1 MTSHT
6 MQPPKALGLY
16 DPRFEHDACG
26 VGMVARLDN
35 TPTHE
40 VVERGIA
47 ALKNLEHRGASGADP
62 CTGDGAGILMQMP
75 DELLR
80 AVVEFELPPP
90 GAYGVLMCFLPADDD
105 AHRARL
111 EGLLERTVCAEGHT
125 VLGWREVPVRPE
137 HTGEVAGACRPVIR
151 QLFVGA
157 GPLGAAGTGH
167 DGAGPQ
173 DAAGTGSDGADA
185 AGTGSDGVG
194 ARGAPGEGFD
204 QDAFERKLYVIRR
217 VCELNPDGAGLY
229 VASSSSRTLN
239 YKGMLISWQLADFY
253 PDLQDERC
261 MSALALVHSRF
272 STNTFPSWELA
283 HPYRTICHNGE
294 INTVMGNVNWMRAR
308 ESELSSELFGEDL
321 QKILPVVTPGNSD
334 SATFDNVME
343 LLLLAGRSPAHAA
356 MMMIPEAY
364 RDREDLPA
372 ELVGFYA
379 YHSCL
384 MEPWDGP
391 ASVAFTDGRV
401 VGATL
406 DRNGLRPGRWVET
419 ADGHVVLGSETGILD
434 VAPGEIVRLGR
445 LQPGKLF
452 LVDLERGRIVEDGEV
467 KREVST
473 RRPYR
478 EWYERSSVSFDE
490 LEPSEQV
497 TISDQPLHRRQRAF
511 GYSQEDLRVLLSPM
525 ARDGAEPIGSM
536 GNDISLAV
544 LSDQAPPL
552 FSYFKQLF
560 AQVTNPPIDPIREEI
575 VMSLETTLGS
585 ERNLFEETPEHAHKL
600 VLERPILLNRE
611 LETLRHVSHELFA
624 ARTIDI
630 TWPVAEGAAGMA
642 AALERVCEQ
651 AHDAIS
657 AGVNIIVLSDRS
669 LGPRR
674 APIPSLLA
682 VASVHHHLVREGT
695 RLRVGIVL
703 ESGEPREVHHFATL
717 IGYGASAINPYL
729 LLETLDELV
738 IERRITGPGDGGGAP
753 VGAGNASG
761 RAPGAAS
768 SNSAS
773 SDGAQWPGTE
783 ELNQRLEEAAQNTV
797 KAIGKGLLKTI
808 SKMGISTIQSYRG
821 AQIFEAV
828 GLEHELI
835 DRHFTGTASRIGG
848 VGLDVLATEALERH
862 ARAYPSPR
870 DDLLPVGGVYAWRRD
885 GEHHM
890 WNPET
895 IALVQH
901 AVRAANGNVM
911 AALGGEADALAEVRD
926 SDANAKYREYA
937 DAINEDAARKAT
949 LRGLLRFKDPADPAG
964 ANGVDGPPD
973 GGAGADIDGMERE
986 AAHGDTGP
994 RAAGGGD
1001 DTTTTN
1007 IPCEPIPLD
1016 QVEPASEIVRRFC
1029 TGAMS
1034 LGSISREAHE
1044 TLAIAMNRLGG
1055 RSNTGEGGED
1065 PARYQPDPNGDRRR
1079 SAIKQVASGRFGVTI
1094 HYLVN
1099 ADELQIKMAQGA
1111 KPGEGGQL
1119 PGHKVDKY
1127 IGSIRHTTPGVGL
1140 ISPPP
1145 HHDIYSIEDL
1155 KQLIYDLRCSN
1166 PPTDTHAGAQVSVKL
1181 VAEVGVGTVAAG
1193 VSKANADRVLI
1204 SGHDGGTGA
1213 SPLSSIQAAGIPW
1226 EIGLAETQQ
1235 TLLLND
1241 LRSRIVVQTD
1251 GQLKTGRDVVIAAML
1266 GADEMGFSTAPL
1278 IATGC
1283 IMMRACHL
1291 NTCPVGIATQD
1302 PALRERF
1309 KGTPE
1314 HVVNFFFFVA
1324 EEVREILASL
1334 GLRSLDEAIGRV
1346 DLLEAQPAI
1355 EHWKARGVDLTHIL
1369 THVEL
1374 PDDAPRR
1381 RVQPPPEVLSDALDW
1396 ELVKRSAGA
1405 IERGERIS
1413 FALPIRNVNR
1423 CVGGILSSHIARAH
1437 GAAGLPEGSIEVSF
1451 EGSAGQSFG
1460 GWLAPGVTFTLWGDA
1475 NDYTGKGLSGGVL
1488 AVRPRAGMAPE
1499 FKAQE
1504 NVIVGNTL
1512 LYGATA
1518 GRAFFRGLA
1527 GERFAVRNSGA
1538 SAVVEGVG
1546 DHGCE
1551 YMTGGRVVV
1560 LGPTG
1565 RNFAAGM
1572 SGGVAYVLDEE
1583 GAFPKRCNMGMVGFE
1598 TPEEADVAELR
1609 ALISEHAR
1617 RTDSPVAER
1626 VLAQWEELL
1635 ARGAF
1640 VKVMPHDYRRVLREQ
1655 AAEAQAA
1662 ASSPESP
1669 SPAVAA

>member
-1 MTSHT
+1 MTAHIK
-6 MQPPKALGLY
+6 QPPTAVGLY

-26 VGMVARLDN
+26 VGMVARLDKK
-35 TPTHE
+35 PTHE
-40 VVERGIA
+40 VVAMAIT
-47 ALKNLEHRGASGADP
+47 ALENLEHRGASGADSS
-62 CTGDGAGILMQMP
+62 TGDGAGILMQIP

-80 AVVEFELPPP
+80 DVVDFELPPA
-90 GAYGVLMCFLPADDD
+90 GRYGVLMCFLP
-105 AHRARL
+105 HEQERRQRL
-111 EGLLERTVCAEGHT
+111 QQLLEDTVKAEGQR
-125 VLGWREVPVRPE
+125 VLGWREVPVEPEHAGQVANGCRPE
-137 HTGEVAGACRPVIR
+137 VR

-157 GPLGAAGTGH
+157 GPRH
-167 DGAGPQ
+167 Q
-173 DAAGTGSDGADA
+173 H
-185 AGTGSDGVG
+185 
-194 ARGAPGEGFD
+194 D
-204 QDAFERKLYVIRR
+204 QDSFERKLYVIRR
-217 VCELNPDGAGLY
+217 VCELTDGADGLY
-229 VASSSSRTLN
+229 VSSSSSRTIN
-239 YKGMLISWQLADFY
+239 YKGMLISWQLASFY
-253 PDLQDERC
+253 PDLGDERC
-261 MSALALVHSRF
+261 KSALALVHSRF

-283 HPYRTICHNGE
+283 HPYRVICHNGE
-294 INTVMGNVNWMRAR
+294 INTLMGNINWMRAR

-321 QKILPVVTPGNSD
+321 KKILPVVRPGNSD
-334 SATFDNVME
+334 SATFDNVLE
-343 LLLLAGRSPAHAA
+343 LLMLAGRSLPHAA

-364 RDREDLPA
+364 RGREDLS
-372 ELVGFYA
+372 EDLKGFYA

-391 ASVAFTDGRV
+391 AAVAFTNGRV
-401 VGATL
+401 LGATL
-406 DRNGLRPGRWVET
+406 DRNGLRPGRWVLT
-419 ADGHVVLGSETGILD
+419 RDGHVVLGSETGLLD
-434 VAPGEIVRLGR
+434 LAPADVVRFGR

-452 LVDLERGRIVEDGEV
+452 LVDLEQGRIVQDGEI
-467 KREVST
+467 KHEIAT
-473 RRPYR
+473 QKPYGQ
-478 EWYERSSVSFDE
+478 WYARNAVPFCE
-490 LEPSEQV
+490 LPPSDQV
-497 TISDQPLHRRQRAF
+497 TLSDQALHIRQRAF
-511 GYSQEDLRVLLSPM
+511 GYTQEDLRVLLEPM
-525 ARDGAEPIGSM
+525 AREAQEPVGSM
-536 GNDISLAV
+536 GNDLSLAV

-560 AQVTNPPIDPIREEI
+560 AQVTNPPIDSIREEI
-575 VMSLETTLGS
+575 VMSLVTTLGS
-585 ERNLFEETPEHAHKL
+585 ERNLFDETPEHAHKL
-600 VLERPILLNRE
+600 VLDTPILLNRE
-611 LETLRHVSHELFA
+611 LETLRHVSHDVFA

-630 TWPVAEGAAGMA
+630 TWRPGEQPEGGGAKGMEQAIARICAEAHEAVAE
-642 AALERVCEQ
+642 
-651 AHDAIS
+651 
-657 AGVNIIVLSDRS
+657 GVNIIVLSDR
-669 LGPRR
+669 LIGPRR
-674 APIPSLLA
+674 VPIPSLLA
-682 VASVHHHLVREGT
+682 VAAVHHHLVREGT
-695 RLRVGIVL
+695 RLRAGIIL

-717 IGYGASAINPYL
+717 IGYGACAVNPYL
-729 LLETLDELV
+729 MLETLDGLV
-738 IERRITGPGDGGGAP
+738 FEGKVR
-753 VGAGNASG
+753 
-761 RAPGAAS
+761 
-768 SNSAS
+768 SANGEPLS
-773 SDGAQWPGTE
+773 PQ
-783 ELNQRLEEAAQNTV
+783 QAAQNVV
-797 KAIGKGLLKTI
+797 KALGKGLLKTI
-808 SKMGISTIQSYRG
+808 SKMGISTIQSYCG

-828 GLEHELI
+828 GLERELI

-848 VGLDVLATEALERH
+848 VGVEVLAKEALARH
-862 ARAYPSPR
+862 ARAYPKSGS
-870 DDLLPVGGVYAWRRD
+870 DGLGGDLHQDLLPVGGVYAWRRD

-901 AVRAANGNVM
+901 AVRSVNGEVPAAIAGDPQALESVRGS
-911 AALGGEADALAEVRD
+911 AAF
-926 SDANAKYREYA
+926 AKYREYA
-937 DAINEDAARKAT
+937 KAVNEDAARKAT
-949 LRGLLRFKDPADPAG
+949 LRGLLAFHADANEAG
-964 ANGVDGPPD
+964 EARAIPVD
-973 GGAGADIDGMERE
+973 E
-986 AAHGDTGP
+986 
-994 RAAGGGD
+994 
-1001 DTTTTN
+1001 
-1007 IPCEPIPLD
+1007 
-1016 QVEPASEIVRRFC
+1016 VEPGREIVRRFC

-1065 PARYQPDPNGDRRR
+1065 PSRFMPDANGDRRR

-1119 PGHKVDKY
+1119 PGHKVDEY

-1166 PPTDTHAGAQVSVKL
+1166 PTAQVSVKL
-1181 VAEVGVGTVAAG
+1181 VSEVGVGTVAAG

-1213 SPLSSIQAAGIPW
+1213 SPLSSIQAAGVPW

-1235 TLLLND
+1235 TLVLND

-1302 PALRERF
+1302 PELRKRF
-1309 KGTPE
+1309 QGTPE

-1346 DLLEAQPAI
+1346 DLLQAREAI

-1374 PDDAPRR
+1374 DDDPAHPAPRR
-1381 RVQPPPEVLSDALDW
+1381 RVEPPPAVLKDALDW
-1396 ELVKRSAGA
+1396 ELVRQAQPA
-1405 IERGERIS
+1405 IERGERVRIKT
-1413 FALPIRNVNR
+1413 PIRNLNR
-1423 CVGGILSSHIARAH
+1423 CVGGILSSHIARSH
-1437 GAAGLPEGSIEVSF
+1437 GAAGLAQDTIVVEM

-1460 GWLAPGVTFTLWGDA
+1460 GWLAPGITFTLAGDA
-1475 NDYTGKGLSGGVL
+1475 NDYAAKGLSGGVL
-1488 AVRPRAGMAPE
+1488 AVQPRAGMSDE
-1499 FKAQE
+1499 FVAEQ
-1504 NVIVGNTL
+1504 NVVVGNTV
-1512 LYGATA
+1512 LYGATS

-1538 SAVVEGVG
+1538 WAVVEGVG

-1572 SGGVAYVLDEE
+1572 SGGIAYVLDEL
-1583 GAFPKRCNMGMVGFE
+1583 GSFKGRCNMGMVGFE
-1598 TPEEADVAELR
+1598 ALSDSDEDELR
-1609 ALISEHAR
+1609 AL
-1617 RTDSPVAER
+1617 VAEHLQRTGSSVAQR
-1626 VLAQWEELL
+1626 VLTEWARLL
-1635 ARGAF
+1635 AAGAF
-1640 VKVMPHDYRRVLREQ
+1640 VKVMPHDYKRVL
-1655 AAEAQAA
+1655 AERAKRDMTGAA
-1662 ASSPESP
+1662 AAAANVASNGGA
-1669 SPAVAA
+1669 PAKALGITGGAGTGGAGTPVTAGELEEERG

>member
-1 MTSHT
+1 MNSHI
-6 MQPPKALGLY
+6 MQPPKAVGLY

-35 TPTHE
+35 RPTHE
-40 VVERGIA
+40 VISRAIT
-47 ALKNLEHRGASGADP
+47 ALENLEHRGASGADP
-62 CTGDGAGILMQMP
+62 RTGDGAGILMQMP

-80 AVVEFELPPP
+80 ATVEFELPPA
-90 GAYGVLMCFLPADDD
+90 GSYGVLMCFLPREAS
-105 AHRARL
+105 ARARL
-111 EGLLERTVCAEGHT
+111 EALLERTVAELGQRT
-125 VLGWREVPVRPE
+125 LGWREVPINE
-137 HTGEVAGACRPVIR
+137 SETGEVAAACRPVIR

-157 GPLGAAGTGH
+157 GSA
-167 DGAGPQ
+167 
-173 DAAGTGSDGADA
+173 
-185 AGTGSDGVG
+185 VG
-194 ARGAPGEGFD
+194 D

-217 VCELNPDGAGLY
+217 VCELHAEGAGLY
-229 VASSSSRTLN
+229 VASSSSRTIN
-239 YKGMLISWQLADFY
+239 YKGMLISFQLAAFY
-253 PDLQDERC
+253 QDLRDERTK
-261 MSALALVHSRF
+261 SALALVHSRF

-283 HPYRTICHNGE
+283 HPYRVICHNGE

-308 ESELSSELFGEDL
+308 ESELHSELFGEDL
-321 QKILPVVTPGNSD
+321 ERILPVVSVGNSD
-334 SATFDNVME
+334 SATFDNVLE
-343 LLLLAGRSPAHAA
+343 LLMLAGRSLPHAA

-364 RDREDLPA
+364 LDREDLPDH
-372 ELVGFYA
+372 LKGFYA
-379 YHSCL
+379 FHSCL

-419 ADGHVVLGSETGILD
+419 TDGHVVLGSESGLL
-434 VAPGEIVRLGR
+434 EIPPEQIRRLGR

-452 LVDLERGRIVEDGEV
+452 LVDLEQGRIVEDEEV
-467 KREVST
+467 KREVAC
-473 RRPYR
+473 RHPYG
-478 EWYERSSVSFDE
+478 EWYARNAVAFSTLPASSE
-490 LEPSEQV
+490 V
-497 TISDQPLHRRQRAF
+497 TISDQPLALRQRAF
-511 GYSQEDLRVLLSPM
+511 GFTQEDLRVLLTPM
-525 ARDGAEPIGSM
+525 AVEAAEPIGSM
-536 GNDISLAV
+536 GNDLALAV

-575 VMSLETTLGS
+575 VMSLATSLGN
-585 ERNLFEETPEHAHKL
+585 ERNLFDETPEHAHKL
-600 VLERPILLNRE
+600 LLDQPILLNRE
-611 LETLRHVSHELFA
+611 LETLRHVDHGVYA
-624 ARTIDI
+624 ARTIDS
-630 TWPVAEGAAGMA
+630 TWPVAEGPAGMRA
-642 AALERVCEQ
+642 AIERICRQ
-651 AHDAIS
+651 AHEAI
-657 AGVNIIVLSDRS
+657 AEGVNIIIVSDRL

-682 VASVHHHLVREGT
+682 VAAIHHHLVREGT
-695 RLRVGIVL
+695 RLRAGIIL

-717 IGYGASAINPYL
+717 IGYGVSAINPYL
-729 LLETLDELV
+729 LLESLDQMVLEG
-738 IERRITGPGDGGGAP
+738 RIKRAAADGREEP
-753 VGAGNASG
+753 L
-761 RAPGAAS
+761 
-768 SNSAS
+768 SAE
-773 SDGAQWPGTE
+773 Q
-783 ELNQRLEEAAQNTV
+783 AAQNLV

-828 GLEHELI
+828 GLEPEVI
-835 DRHFTGTASRIGG
+835 DTYFTGTASRIGG
-848 VGLDVLATEALERH
+848 IGLGVLASEALERH
-862 ARAYPSPR
+862 ARAYPAPR
-870 DDLLPVGGVYAWRRD
+870 EELLPVGGVYAWRRD

-901 AVRAANGNVM
+901 AVRAANGDVA
-911 AALGGEADALAEVRD
+911 AALSGDRQAHEAVRE
-926 SDANAKYREYA
+926 SPAFEKYREYA
-937 DAINEDAARKAT
+937 RAVNEDAARRAT
-949 LRGLLRFKDPADPAG
+949 LRGLLKIGG
-964 ANGVDGPPD
+964 AD
-973 GGAGADIDGMERE
+973 GGAAIPIEEVE
-986 AAHGDTGP
+986 A
-994 RAAGGGD
+994 
-1001 DTTTTN
+1001 
-1007 IPCEPIPLD
+1007 
-1016 QVEPASEIVRRFC
+1016 ASEIVKRFC

-1065 PARYQPDPNGDRRR
+1065 PSRFVPDANGDRRR

-1119 PGHKVDKY
+1119 PGHKVDDY

-1166 PPTDTHAGAQVSVKL
+1166 PKAQVSVKL
-1181 VAEVGVGTVAAG
+1181 VSEVGVGTVAAG

-1204 SGHDGGTGA
+1204 AGHDGGTGA
-1213 SPLSSIQAAGIPW
+1213 SPLSSIQAAGVPW

-1241 LRSRIVVQTD
+1241 LRGRITVQTD
-1251 GQLKTGRDVVIAAML
+1251 GQLKTGRDVVIAALL

-1302 PALRERF
+1302 PELRKRF

-1314 HVVNFFFFVA
+1314 HVVNFFFFIA
-1324 EEVREILASL
+1324 EEVRELLASL

-1346 DLLEAQPAI
+1346 DLLGVADAV

-1369 THVEL
+1369 THIEVPEG
-1374 PDDAPRR
+1374 APRR
-1381 RVQPPPEVLSDALDW
+1381 RVEAPPEVLADALDW
-1396 ELVKRSAGA
+1396 ELVERSQLAL
-1405 IERGERIS
+1405 ERRQPAKL
-1413 FALPIRNVNR
+1413 ALQIRNRNR
-1423 CVGGILSSHIARAH
+1423 CVGGILSSHIAERC
-1437 GAAGLPEGSIEVSF
+1437 GAAGLAEDSIVVDF
-1451 EGSAGQSFG
+1451 EGSAGQSFA
-1460 GWLAPGVTFTLWGDA
+1460 GWLAPGVTFTLRGDA
-1475 NDYTGKGLSGGVL
+1475 NDYAGKGLSGGVF
-1488 AVRPRAGMAPE
+1488 AVRPRAGMSEDFVAE
-1499 FKAQE
+1499 Q
-1504 NVIVGNTL
+1504 NVVVGNTV

-1572 SGGVAYVLDEE
+1572 SGGVAYVLDEQ
-1583 GAFPKRCNMGMVGFE
+1583 GDFAKRCNQGMVGL
-1598 TPEEADVAELR
+1598 EAPSGADGLELR
-1609 ALISEHAR
+1609 AMIEEHHA
-1617 RTDSPVAER
+1617 RTDSPVAAR
-1626 VLAQWEELL
+1626 VLAAWEELL
-1635 ARGAF
+1635 GRGAF
-1640 VKVMPHDYRRVLREQ
+1640 VKVMPHDYKRVLRER
-1655 AAEAQAA
+1655 AEEEALAA
-1662 ASSPESP
+1662 AAAGNGSGPLRRP
-1669 SPAVAA
+1669 LDAVGETGA

>member
-1 MTSHT
+1 MTTHIT
-6 MQPPKALGLY
+6 QPPKAVGLY

-35 TPTHE
+35 RPTHE
-40 VVERGIA
+40 VVTRAIT
-47 ALKNLEHRGASGADP
+47 ALENLEHRGATGADP

-75 DELLR
+75 DEMLR
-80 AVVEFELPPP
+80 AVVEFELPAP
-90 GAYGVLMCFLPADDD
+90 GAYGVLMCFLPSD
-105 AHRARL
+105 AGVRERL
-111 EGLLERTVCAEGHT
+111 QAQLERTVLAEGQR
-125 VLGWREVPVRPE
+125 VLGWREVPVDPE
-137 HTGEVAGACRPVIR
+137 QTGEVAAGCRPEIR

-157 GPLGAAGTGH
+157 GPAQA
-167 DGAGPQ
+167 
-173 DAAGTGSDGADA
+173 
-185 AGTGSDGVG
+185 
-194 ARGAPGEGFD
+194 ED

-217 VCELNPDGAGLY
+217 VCELTAEAPGLY
-229 VASSSSRTLN
+229 VTSSSSRTIN
-239 YKGMLISWQLADFY
+239 YKGMLISYQLAAFY
-253 PDLQDERC
+253 RDLRDERTK
-261 MSALALVHSRF
+261 SALALVHSRF

-283 HPYRTICHNGE
+283 HPYRVICHNGE

-308 ESELSSELFGEDL
+308 ESELRSELFGEDL
-321 QKILPVVTPGNSD
+321 KKILPVVSEGNSD
-334 SATFDNVME
+334 SATFDNVLE
-343 LLLLAGRSPAHAA
+343 LLLLAGRSLPHAA

-364 RDREDLPA
+364 RGRDDLP
-372 ELVGFYA
+372 EHLKGFYA
-379 YHSCL
+379 FHSCL

-419 ADGHVVLGSETGILD
+419 TDGHVVLGSESGLLD
-434 VAPGEIVRLGR
+434 IPPEQIRRLGR

-452 LVDLERGRIVEDGEV
+452 LVDLERGRIVEDEEV

-473 RRPYR
+473 HRPYG
-478 EWYERSSVSFDE
+478 EWYARNAVHFSE
-490 LEPSEQV
+490 LPPSEQV
-497 TISDQPLHRRQRAF
+497 TLSNQPLRLRQRAF
-511 GYSQEDLRVLLSPM
+511 GYSQEDLRVLLAPM
-525 ARDGAEPIGSM
+525 AAEGAEPVGSM
-536 GNDISLAV
+536 GNDLSLAV

-575 VMSLETTLGS
+575 VMSLATSLGN
-585 ERNLFEETPEHAHKL
+585 ERNLLDETPEHAHKL
-600 VLERPILLNRE
+600 LLDQPILLNRE
-611 LETLRHVSHELFA
+611 LETLRHVSHDVYKA
-624 ARTIDI
+624 QTIDI
-630 TWPVAEGAAGMA
+630 TWPVAEGAGGMT
-642 AALERVCEQ
+642 E
-651 AHDAIS
+651 AIDRIWRE
-657 AGVNIIVLSDRS
+657 AREAIARDVNIIILSDRN

-674 APIPSLLA
+674 VAIPSLLA
-682 VASVHHHLVREGT
+682 LAAVHHHLVLEGT
-695 RLRVGIVL
+695 RLRAGIIV

-717 IGYGASAINPYL
+717 IGYGASAVNPYL
-729 LLETLDELV
+729 LLETLDEMV
-738 IERRITGPGDGGGAP
+738 VEGRI
-753 VGAGNASG
+753 GAG
-761 RAPGAAS
+761 
-768 SNSAS
+768 
-773 SDGAQWPGTE
+773 SDGVPELPTSD
-783 ELNQRLEEAAQNTV
+783 ELNERLEQAAQNVV

-828 GLEHELI
+828 GLEKALI
-835 DRHFTGTASRIGG
+835 DAHFTGTASRVGG
-848 VGLDVLATEALERH
+848 VGLEVLATEALERH
-862 ARAYPSPR
+862 ARAYPVGGREVDP
-870 DDLLPVGGVYAWRRD
+870 LLPVGGVYAWRRD

-901 AVRAANGNVM
+901 AVRSANGDV
-911 AALGGEADALAEVRD
+911 AAAMNGDGEAHRAVRE
-926 SDANAKYREYA
+926 SPAFEKYREYA
-937 DAINEDAARKAT
+937 LAVNEDAARRAT
-949 LRGLLRFKDPADPAG
+949 LRGL
-964 ANGVDGPPD
+964 
-973 GGAGADIDGMERE
+973 IEI
-986 AAHGDTGP
+986 
-994 RAAGGGD
+994 GGGGRAD
-1001 DTTTTN
+1001 GSHA
-1007 IPCEPIPLD
+1007 IPLEEV
-1016 QVEPASEIVRRFC
+1016 QPASEIVKRFC

-1065 PARYQPDPNGDRRR
+1065 PSRFTPDTNGDRRR

-1119 PGHKVDKY
+1119 PGHKVDAY
-1127 IGSIRHTTPGVGL
+1127 IGSIRHTMPGVGL

-1166 PPTDTHAGAQVSVKL
+1166 PQAEVSVKL
-1181 VAEVGVGTVAAG
+1181 VSEVGVGTVAAG

-1204 SGHDGGTGA
+1204 AGHDGGTGA
-1213 SPLSSIQAAGIPW
+1213 SPLSSIQAAGVPW

-1235 TLLLND
+1235 TLLLNN
-1241 LRSRIVVQTD
+1241 LRSRIKVQTD

-1302 PALRERF
+1302 PELRKRF

-1334 GLRSLDEAIGRV
+1334 GLRSLDEATGRV
-1346 DLLEAQPAI
+1346 DLLGVSSAI

-1369 THVEL
+1369 THIEVPEG
-1374 PDDAPRR
+1374 APRR
-1381 RVQPPPEVLSDALDW
+1381 RVEPPPAVLEDALDW
-1396 ELVKRSAGA
+1396 QLVELSRRA
-1405 IERGERIS
+1405 IEQLEPV
-1413 FALPIRNVNR
+1413 ATAMPIRNRNR
-1423 CVGGILSSHIARAH
+1423 CVGGILSSHVARTH
-1437 GAAGLPEGSIEVSF
+1437 GADGLAEDTIVVDF
-1451 EGSAGQSFG
+1451 EGSAGQSFA
-1460 GWLAPGVTFTLWGDA
+1460 GWLAPGITFTLRGDA
-1475 NDYTGKGLSGGVL
+1475 NDYAGKGLSGGVF
-1488 AVRPRAGMAPE
+1488 AIRPREGMAE
-1499 FKAQE
+1499 HFRAEQ
-1504 NVIVGNTL
+1504 NVIVGNTV

-1560 LGPTG
+1560 LGSTG

-1572 SGGVAYVLDEE
+1572 SGGVAYVLDED
-1583 GAFPKRCNMGMVGFE
+1583 GAFSERCNMGMVGFDE
-1598 TPEEADVAELR
+1598 LTDTDAGELR
-1609 ALISEHAR
+1609 AMIEEHQAR
-1617 RTDSPVAER
+1617 TGSPVAAR
-1626 VLAQWEELL
+1626 VLGEWEQLL
-1635 ARGAF
+1635 GRGAF
-1640 VKVMPHDYRRVLREQ
+1640 VKVMPHDYKRVMREQ
-1655 AAEAQAA
+1655 AEEDALRELAA
-1662 ASSPESP
+1662 ANGA
-1669 SPAVAA
+1669 PAARRSLDAVGETGA

>member
-1 MTSHT
+1 MSTHST
-6 MQPPKALGLY
+6 PNPPGAVGLY

-35 TPTHE
+35 QPTHE
-40 VVERGIA
+40 VITRAIT
-47 ALKNLEHRGASGADP
+47 ALENLEHRGASGADP
-62 CTGDGAGILMQMP
+62 KTGDGAGILMQMP

-80 AVVEFELPPP
+80 GSCEFELPPA
-90 GAYGVLMCFLPADDD
+90 GRYGVLMCFLPTD
-105 AHRARL
+105 AERRAEL
-111 EGLLERTVCAEGHT
+111 EALLERTVTAEGQQL
-125 VLGWREVPVRPE
+125 LGWRDVPVEPE
-137 HTGEVAGACRPVIR
+137 NTGQVAGACRPVIR

-157 GPLGAAGTGH
+157 SQELDYPEGTM
-167 DGAGPQ
+167 
-173 DAAGTGSDGADA
+173 
-185 AGTGSDGVG
+185 
-194 ARGAPGEGFD
+194 

-217 VCELNPDGAGLY
+217 VVELAAPDSGLY

-239 YKGMLISWQLADFY
+239 YKGMLISFQLAAFY
-253 PDLQDERC
+253 TDLRDERC
-261 MSALALVHSRF
+261 KTAMALVHSRF

-283 HPYRTICHNGE
+283 HPYRVICHNGE

-308 ESELSSELFGEDL
+308 ESELRSELFGDDL
-321 QKILPVVTPGNSD
+321 PKILPVVRAGNSD
-334 SATFDNVME
+334 SATFDNVLE
-343 LLLLAGRSPAHAA
+343 LLMLAGRSLPHAA

-364 RDREDLPA
+364 RNRDDLPDY
-372 ELVGFYA
+372 LKGFYA

-419 ADGHVVLGSETGILD
+419 TDGYVVLGSESGLLD
-434 VAPGEIVRLGR
+434 IPPEKVRRLGR

-452 LVDLERGRIVEDGEV
+452 LVDLERGRIVEDEEV
-467 KREVST
+467 KREVAT
-473 RRPYR
+473 AQPYG
-478 EWYERSSVSFDE
+478 EWYERNAIPFKQLPASSE
-490 LEPSEQV
+490 V
-497 TISDQPLHRRQRAF
+497 TLSDQPLRLRQRAF
-511 GYSQEDLRVLLSPM
+511 GYTQEDLRVLLAPM
-525 ARDGAEPIGSM
+525 AIEAQEPVGSM
-536 GNDISLAV
+536 GNDLSLAV

-575 VMSLETTLGS
+575 VMSLATSLGN

-600 VLERPILLNRE
+600 LLDQPILLNRE
-611 LETLRHVSHELFA
+611 LETLREVDHEVYK
-624 ARTIDI
+624 ARTIDA
-630 TWPVAEGAAGMA
+630 TWLVQKGPAGMIE
-642 AALERVCEQ
+642 ALERLCRTATE
-651 AHDAIS
+651 AIEEG
-657 AGVNIIVLSDRS
+657 ANILILNDRL

-674 APIPSLLA
+674 VPIPSLLA
-682 VASVHHHLVREGT
+682 VAAVHHHLVLEGT
-695 RLRVGIVL
+695 RLRAGIIV

-738 IERRITGPGDGGGAP
+738 IEKRIVRRGQDGETVEIDAE
-753 VGAGNASG
+753 
-761 RAPGAAS
+761 
-768 SNSAS
+768 
-773 SDGAQWPGTE
+773 D
-783 ELNQRLEEAAQNTV
+783 AAQNLV

-808 SKMGISTIQSYRG
+808 SKMGISTIQSYRS

-828 GLEHELI
+828 GLERDLVEKY
-835 DRHFTGTASRIGG
+835 FTGTASRIGG
-848 VGLDVLATEALERH
+848 VGLQVLAEEALERH
-862 ARAYPSPR
+862 ARAYPVTR
-870 DDLLPVGGVYAWRRD
+870 DELLPVGGIYAWRRD

-901 AVRAANGNVM
+901 AVRSANGDVD
-911 AALGGEADALAEVRD
+911 AALGGDSQALGAVRE
-926 SDANAKYREYA
+926 SPAMEKFREYA
-937 DAINEDAARKAT
+937 RAVNDDAARKAT
-949 LRGLLRFKDPADPAG
+949 LRGLLEI
-964 ANGVDGPPD
+964 
-973 GGAGADIDGMERE
+973 GAGPAADAR
-986 AAHGDTGP
+986 
-994 RAAGGGD
+994 
-1001 DTTTTN
+1001 
-1007 IPCEPIPLD
+1007 EPIPLEE
-1016 QVEPASEIVRRFC
+1016 VEPAKEIVRRFC

-1065 PARYQPDPNGDRRR
+1065 PVRFTPDPNGDRRR

-1119 PGHKVDKY
+1119 PGHKVDQY

-1155 KQLIYDLRCSN
+1155 KQLIYDLRCGN
-1166 PPTDTHAGAQVSVKL
+1166 PSAEVSVKL

-1204 SGHDGGTGA
+1204 AGHDGGTGA
-1213 SPLSSIQAAGIPW
+1213 SPLSSIQAAGVPW

-1302 PALRERF
+1302 PELRKRF

-1334 GLRSLDEAIGRV
+1334 GLRTLDEAIGRV
-1346 DLLEAQPAI
+1346 DLLGVGPAI
-1355 EHWKARGVDLTHIL
+1355 EHWKARGVDLTHLL
-1369 THVEL
+1369 THIEV
-1374 PDDAPRR
+1374 PDGAPRH
-1381 RVQPPPEVLSDALDW
+1381 RVEPPPRVLDDALDW
-1396 ELVKRSAGA
+1396 ELVRGA
-1405 IERGERIS
+1405 EPALERGERVRIE
-1413 FALPIRNVNR
+1413 LPVRNRNR
-1423 CVGGILSSHIARAH
+1423 CVGGILSSHVASRH
-1437 GAAGLPEGSIEVSF
+1437 GAEGLAEGTVEVEL
-1451 EGSAGQSFG
+1451 EGSAGQSFA
-1460 GWLAPGVTFTLWGDA
+1460 GWLAPGLTFTLRGDA
-1475 NDYTGKGLSGGVL
+1475 QDYAGKGLSGGVF
-1488 AVRPRAGMAPE
+1488 AIRPRDGMGEHFRAE
-1499 FKAQE
+1499 E
-1504 NVIVGNTL
+1504 NVVVGNTV

-1538 SAVVEGVG
+1538 WAVVEGVG

-1572 SGGVAYVLDEE
+1572 SGGVAYVLDEKGE
-1583 GAFPKRCNMGMVGFE
+1583 FPARCNMGMVGFE
-1598 TPEEADVAELR
+1598 ELSDADAIELR
-1609 ALISEHAR
+1609 AMIEEHEQ
-1617 RTDSPVAER
+1617 RTGSPVAAD
-1626 VLAQWEELL
+1626 VLHRFELL
-1635 ARGAF
+1635 LAAGAF
-1640 VKVMPHDYRRVLREQ
+1640 VKVMPHDYKRVLRERAEEE
-1655 AAEAQAA
+1655 AAVGTGGD
-1662 ASSPESP
+1662 
-1669 SPAVAA
+1669 PAVTGEGEAGARPLDAVGEAGA

>member
-1 MTSHT
+1 MTSQT
-6 MQPPKALGLY
+6 LPSQAAGLY
-16 DPRFEHDACG
+16 DPRYEHDACG

-40 VVERGIA
+40 VVTRALA
-47 ALKNLEHRGASGADP
+47 ALENLEHRGASGADP
-62 CTGDGAGILMQMP
+62 LTGDGAGILMQMP

-80 AVVEFELPPP
+80 AVAGFELPPV
-90 GAYGVLMCFLPADDD
+90 GAYGVFMCFLPTEDS
-105 AHRARL
+105 ARTRV
-111 EGLLERTVCAEGHT
+111 EALLDRTVSEEGQR
-125 VLGWREVPVRPE
+125 VLGWRDVPVCPE
-137 HTGEVAGACRPVIR
+137 HTGATAAASRPVIR
-151 QLFVGA
+151 QLFVGCA
-157 GPLGAAGTGH
+157 
-167 DGAGPQ
+167 DGL
-173 DAAGTGSDGADA
+173 
-185 AGTGSDGVG
+185 
-194 ARGAPGEGFD
+194 D
-204 QDAFERKLYVIRR
+204 QDTFERKLYVIRR
-217 VCELNPDGAGLY
+217 ICEQTVAAWSPEERKGFY
-229 VASSSSRTLN
+229 VTSSSSRTIN
-239 YKGMLISWQLADFY
+239 YKGMLISYQLGAFY
-253 PDLQDERC
+253 PDLCDERC
-261 MSALALVHSRF
+261 KSALGLVHSRF

-283 HPYRTICHNGE
+283 HPYRVICHNGE

-308 ESELSSELFGEDL
+308 ESKLASELFGEDL
-321 QKILPVVTPGNSD
+321 EKILPVVTQGNSD
-334 SATFDNVME
+334 SATFDNVLE
-343 LLLLAGRSPAHAA
+343 LLLLAGRSLPHAV

-364 RDREDLPA
+364 RGRA
-372 ELVGFYA
+372 ELSEELKGFYA
-379 YHSCL
+379 FHSCL

-391 ASVAFTDGRV
+391 AAVAFTDGRV

-406 DRNGLRPGRWVET
+406 DRNGLRPGRWVLT
-419 ADGHVVLGSETGILD
+419 KDGHVVLGSEAGLLD
-434 VAPGEIVRLGR
+434 VPADQVVRLGR

-452 LVDLERGRIVEDGEV
+452 LVDLEQGCVVDDGDVKHRIATQ
-467 KREVST
+467 K
-473 RRPYR
+473 PYG
-478 EWYERSSVSFDE
+478 EWYARNAVRFAEI
-490 LEPSEQV
+490 EPSEQV
-497 TISDQPLHRRQRAF
+497 TLSDQPLHRRQRAF
-511 GYSQEDLRVLLSPM
+511 GYSQEDLRVLLEPM
-525 ARDGAEPIGSM
+525 ARDAQEPLGSM
-536 GNDISLAV
+536 GNDLSLAV

-575 VMSLETTLGS
+575 VMSLSTSLGT
-585 ERNLFEETPEHAHKL
+585 ERNLFDETPEHAHKL
-600 VLERPILLNRE
+600 ELDQPILLNRE
-611 LETLRHVSHELFA
+611 LETLRHISSDVFSS
-624 ARTIDI
+624 RTLDI
-630 TWPVAEGAAGMA
+630 TWKVAEGSDGMA
-642 AALERVCEQ
+642 GALARVCER
-651 AHDAIS
+651 AHEAI
-657 AGVNIIVLSDRS
+657 AEGVNIIILSDRL
-669 LGPRR
+669 LGPAR
-674 APIPSLLA
+674 AAIPSLLA
-682 VASVHHHLVREGT
+682 VSSVHHHLVREGT
-695 RLRVGIVL
+695 RLRAGIVL

-717 IGYGASAINPYL
+717 IGYGASAINPYVM
-729 LLETLDELV
+729 LETLDELV
-738 IERRITGPGDGGGAP
+738 VQGRI
-753 VGAGNASG
+753 V
-761 RAPGAAS
+761 RAENGSTVPLS
-768 SNSAS
+768 PE
-773 SDGAQWPGTE
+773 Q
-783 ELNQRLEEAAQNTV
+783 AAQNTI

-828 GLEHELI
+828 GLEPDLI
-835 DRHFTGTASRIGG
+835 ERHFTGTASRIGG
-848 VGLDVLATEALERH
+848 IGLDVLAVEALERH
-862 ARAYPSPR
+862 ARAYPTPH

-901 AVRAANGNVM
+901 AVRSANGNVA
-911 AALGGEADALAEVRD
+911 AALAGDETANSEVRN
-926 SDANAKYREYA
+926 SPAFQKYREYA
-937 DAINEDAARKAT
+937 AAVNEDAARKAT
-949 LRGLLRFKDPADPAG
+949 LRGLLRIGPER
-964 ANGVDGPPD
+964 DGRP
-973 GGAGADIDGMERE
+973 GGPGEVSTSA
-986 AAHGDTGP
+986 
-994 RAAGGGD
+994 
-1001 DTTTTN
+1001 
-1007 IPCEPIPLD
+1007 IPLSE
-1016 QVEPASEIVRRFC
+1016 VEPAKEIVRRFC

-1065 PARYQPDPNGDRRR
+1065 PARFTPDSNGDMRR

-1119 PGHKVDKY
+1119 PGHKVDAY

-1166 PPTDTHAGAQVSVKL
+1166 PEAQVSVKL
-1181 VAEVGVGTVAAG
+1181 VSEVGVGTVAAG

-1204 SGHDGGTGA
+1204 AGHDGGTGA

-1302 PALRERF
+1302 PELRKRF
-1309 KGTPE
+1309 KGSPE

-1346 DLLEAQPAI
+1346 DLLGADTAI

-1369 THVEL
+1369 AHIEL
-1374 PDDAPRR
+1374 PESAARHRVKAP
-1381 RVQPPPEVLSDALDW
+1381 PSVLDDALDW
-1396 ELVKRSAGA
+1396 ELVERAHAVIDAPVSAPDGHANGEVQA
-1405 IERGERIS
+1405 IARDGSRRARVEIE
-1413 FALPIRNVNR
+1413 LPIRNVNR
-1423 CVGGILSSHIARAH
+1423 CVGGILSSHIARAR
-1437 GAAGLPEGSIEVSF
+1437 GAEGLPPDSIVVRF
-1451 EGSAGQSFG
+1451 KGSAGQSFG
-1460 GWLAPGVTFTLWGDA
+1460 GWLAPGVSFELEGDT
-1475 NDYTGKGLSGGVL
+1475 NDYTGKGLSGGVVS
-1488 AVRPRAGMAPE
+1488 VRPSREVGE
-1499 FKAQE
+1499 HFIAQE
-1504 NVIVGNTL
+1504 NVIVGNTV
-1512 LYGATA
+1512 LYGATS

-1538 SAVVEGVG
+1538 WAVVEGVG

-1572 SGGVAYVLDEE
+1572 SGGVAYVLDED
-1583 GAFPKRCNMGMVGFE
+1583 GSFPARCNMGMVGFDE
-1598 TPEEADVAELR
+1598 ISASDAIELR
-1609 ALISEHAR
+1609 AMIEEHEWH
-1617 RTDSPVAER
+1617 TDSPVAR
-1626 VLAQWEELL
+1626 DVLARFEQLL
-1635 ARGAF
+1635 ANGSL
-1640 VKVMPHDYRRVLREQ
+1640 VKVMPHDYKRVLREL
-1655 AAEAQAA
+1655 AQAEEGA
-1662 ASSPESP
+1662 PEGV
-1669 SPAVAA
+1669 VA